1 MALHIHRPAAETAER
16 VREAL
21 SAAIPGAEIAV
32 SGMGGHF
39 EIRVVSVAFAG
50 ANRLARQRLV
60 LGAIAHLMK
69 GDDAPVHAVD
79 RIETLTPGES
89 GPAPPPAG

>member
-1 MALHIHRPAAETAER
+1 MSLRIHRPAAETAER

-21 SAAIPGAEIAV
+21 REAIPDAEVAV

-39 EIRVVSVAFAG
+39 EIRVVSEAFAG
-50 ANRLARQRLV
+50 RNRLARQRLV

-79 RIETLTPGES
+79 RIDTLTPGES
-89 GPAPPPAG
+89 GSAPPHPC

>member
-1 MALHIHRPAAETAER
+1 VTLKINRPAAETSER
-16 VREAL
+16 VRDAL
-21 SAAIPGAEIAV
+21 LEAIPGADVAV

-39 EIRVVSVAFAG
+39 EIRVVSEVFEG
-50 ANRLARQRLV
+50 GNRLARQRRV

-79 RIETLTPGES
+79 RIETLTPVEKDS
-89 GPAPPPAG
+89 VV